1 MTNQDLINKLSKFP
15 LNKEIVFFCNEDVVG
30 QDIKW
35 NECYMEN
42 IEECLYIEYI
52 DRIFTSLT
60 QIEDYLYDIVGIED
74 VDYINEIVKEI
85 TKKEIIRIDLNI

>member
-1 MTNQDLINKLSKFP
+1 MTNQELTNKLSKFP
-15 LNKEIVFFCNEDVVG
+15 INKEIVFFCNEDVVG

-42 IEECLYIEYI
+42 IKECLYIEYI

-60 QIEDYLYDIVGIED
+60 EIEDYLYDIVGIED

-85 TKKEIIRIDLNI
+85 TKKEIIRIDLNV